1 MRREGRR
8 QWADGIEHCECRG
21 SLIAGGEK
29 EKIKKRQRKR
39 LVSFFA
45 YRKTCF
51 FPSNARDARAGH
63 VDLVGLADPPSQMIS
78 KGHKEERPS

>member
-21 SLIAGGEK
+21 SLIAGGGK

-39 LVSFFA
+39 LVSLLIGKHVSFS
-45 YRKTCF
+45 
-51 FPSNARDARAGH
+51 SNARDARAGH

>member
-1 MRREGRR
+1 MGRWNR
-8 QWADGIEHCECRG
+8 TLRVPRIFNSRG
-21 SLIAGGEK
+21 GK